1 MGDIYFRKEKDE
13 KNAVELWLHN
23 GYNESKGGGPMTEKV
38 STELRQI
45 CRIITETVEVEKIYL
60 FGSHAYGTPR
70 QDSDYDLCVIIPDD
84 TLRPVDAMVEIRR
97 ALYPIQE
104 TPLDILVYREN
115 RFLQRIGQAGMERKI
130 EQEGVLL
137 YECRKAARQV
147 V

>member
-1 MGDIYFRKEKDE
+1 
-13 KNAVELWLHN
+13 
-23 GYNESKGGGPMTEKV
+23 MTEKV

-97 ALYPIQE
+97 ALYPM
-104 TPLDILVYREN
+104 DILVYREN
-115 RFLQRIGQAGMERKI
+115 RFRQRMGEAGMERKI
-130 EQEGVLL
+130 EREGVLL
-137 YECRKAARQV
+137 YERRKVARQV